1 MDNIAYSLGLAL
13 GKTVLQ
19 QVQESGVDL
28 TEVSPSDL
36 VKGIEDVLK
45 GNKPLIEMEEA
56 NTQIQDYFAKVSE
69 KKSVEAVGEKEN
81 SVAFLTTNSER
92 TEVTKL
98 DSGLQYEVLSKGD
111 GEKPVNAEAQVTV
124 HYHGTT
130 IDGKVFDSSVERGQ
144 PATFGLN
151 QVISGWTE
159 GVQLM
164 NTGSKYRFYIPSD
177 LAYGDRGAGADI
189 KPGAALIFDVE
200 LISIN

>member
-1 MDNIAYSLGLAL
+1 VDNIAYSLGLAL